1 MIEHTMDQR
10 HTSSPDLYDV
20 DRLYAVAR
28 MYYEERNG
36 QSAIAEALKVSRPT
50 VSRMLSHARSIG
62 MVQIRVIHPDAEGRS
77 DLAEQLRAALQLE
90 EVYLA
95 KGMQPATMGQG
106 MLPPVQRAL
115 DDMHLASGDA
125 LVVSSGMALYGIA
138 HMNLSRMNGV
148 TLVPSVGGVSEPEA
162 WHQTNEI
169 VRMLAQNTDS
179 RYSPLFASAVPSQS
193 IYRALQ
199 KDESFTE
206 VQRLWST
213 AKGALVGVGSPTTG
227 RTSLASSIPKDS
239 LTDSIGD
246 VCLHF
251 FNRRG
256 QELSFPG
263 SDRTV
268 RIPTEDLSAI
278 PFSTAVAVGEEKSWS
293 IIGAASMRYFRRLV
307 TDEATATHILQALQ
321 A

>member
-1 MIEHTMDQR
+1 MNEHTMDQR
-10 HTSSPDLYDV
+10 QTLPDLYDV

-28 MYYEERNG
+28 MYYEDGKG
-36 QSAIAEALKVSRPT
+36 QSAIAEAFKVSRPT
-50 VSRMLSHARSIG
+50 VSRMLSQARSMG

-77 DLAEQLRAALQLE
+77 DLADHLRAALQLDD
-90 EVYLA
+90 VYLA

-115 DDMHLASGDA
+115 DDMHLGNGDA

-138 HMNLSRMNGV
+138 QMHLSRMDGV
-148 TLVPSVGGVSEPEA
+148 KLVPSVGGVSEPEA

-169 VRMLAQNTDS
+169 VRMLAQTTGS
-179 RYSPLFASAVPSQS
+179 QYSPLFASAVPSKS
-193 IYRALQ
+193 IYQALQ
-199 KDESFTE
+199 RDESFAE
-206 VQRLWST
+206 VRRLWSS

-251 FNRRG
+251 YNRDGR
-256 QELSFPG
+256 ELSFPG
-263 SDRTV
+263 SERTV
-268 RIPTEDLSAI
+268 RIPTKDLSAI
-278 PFSTAVAVGEEKSWS
+278 PYSTAVAVGEEKSWS
-293 IIGAASMRYFRRLV
+293 IIVAASMRHFRRLV
-307 TDEATATHILQALQ
+307 TDEATATRILRALQ
-321 A
+321 G